1 MIVYEDTYFIR
12 AYWLALQGLELKT
25 ALIAGITLTIFVVTE
40 YFSYIHEKKGD
51 KCMMKNKKSSFNSF
65 YPVLNCI
72 VDLSAN
78 MAGGAVLTNML

>member
-40 YFSYIHEKKGD
+40 YLLIFMKK
-51 KCMMKNKKSSFNSF
+51 K
-65 YPVLNCI
+65 
-72 VDLSAN
+72 
-78 MAGGAVLTNML
+78 